1 MTSATAWK
9 LAALLL
15 GLCCLLLVYRV
26 VDLGISRTY
35 SAASAESD
43 SRNMQVLKGLI
54 AHEWRGL
61 PEEQVLSRLKAFAA
75 TQPPDSIV
83 LKRLPEDASS
93 IYFEGFR
100 FEFQNGK
107 LVKVT

>member
-1 MTSATAWK
+1 MSKATAWK
-9 LAALLL
+9 VATLLFGLA
-15 GLCCLLLVYRV
+15 CLLLVYRI
-26 VDLGISRTY
+26 VDLGVSRSY

-43 SRNMQVLKGLI
+43 SRNLQALKGLVE
-54 AHEWRGL
+54 HEWRGL
-61 PEEQVLSRLKAFAA
+61 SEEQVLSRLKAFVASR
-75 TQPPDSIV
+75 PPDSIV

-100 FEFQNGK
+100 FEFHDGK

>member
-1 MTSATAWK
+1 VTNVTAWK
-9 LAALLL
+9 VATLLL

-26 VDLGISRTY
+26 VDLGVSRTY
-35 SAASAESD
+35 SAASAESNT
-43 SRNMQVLKGLI
+43 RNMQALKGLI
-54 AHEWRGL
+54 EHEWRGL
-61 PEEQVLSRLKAFAA
+61 SEEQVLSRLRAF
-75 TQPPDSIV
+75 TTSQPPDSIV
-83 LKRLPEDASS
+83 LKRLPEDANS